1 MFSQLKKMSYDEIL
15 KQTQRLSKEK
25 TQPVF
30 SEIIGQTIE
39 MGKLAEFIKE
49 TETNLNT
56 ELVEPTVKD
65 SYLKNRLSDMLAELQ
80 IQTDRQKRWLTL
92 IGLLER
98 KIIQVRLYR
107 NIQVSYST
115 QIQKSGQNKF
125 NYILLRAPFMDVY
138 TGKKEVRI
146 YFKKLED
153 FPNFTSIDELK
164 EDKHFKSSAIESIR
178 QEMMNIMANAGVDIN
193 YIRDELNKISI
204 ENENSRLKKI
214 VDLTSIN
221 QQLRKELKIC
231 RESK

>member
-178 QEMMNIMANAGVDIN
+178 QEMMNIMENDGVDIN

>member
-15 KQTQRLSKEK
+15 KQTQRLNKEK

-107 NIQVSYST
+107 HIQVSYST

-178 QEMMNIMANAGVDIN
+178 QEMMNIMENDGVDIN

>member
-1 MFSQLKKMSYDEIL
+1 MSYDEIL

-178 QEMMNIMANAGVDIN
+178 QEMMNIMENDGVDIN